1 MIEAM
6 YWWDEAAKFKEQ
18 ACKSEDV
25 RQQTELMELAET
37 CEAVAIAIEDRAT
50 GG

>member
-1 MIEAM
+1 MFEAD

-18 ACKSEDV
+18 ARMSEQHEQ
-25 RQQTELMELAET
+25 RAELLELAET
-37 CEAVAIAIEDRAT
+37 CEAVAIKAEDRLT